1 MKNKVFK
8 YCKIKVTKVS
18 AYIDYGLRNIMINVY
33 LYAFINALVPILIGK
48 RSIGKNSRS
57 YRICTDFNRNYFKGR
72 FSCKIEMRIGR

>member
-1 MKNKVFK
+1 MKNKAFK

-33 LYAFINALVPILIGK
+33 LYALINALVPILIGK
-48 RSIGKNSRS
+48 SSRS